1 MVTWTSS
8 ANKWRFLILILL
20 LLGIF
25 FRLFNLD
32 YKVYWHDEVY
42 TTMRAAGFTRGE
54 IDEELFQNQIIP
66 ATSLQ
71 KFQKIKP
78 KSTVAD
84 TINSL
89 AVEDPQHPPLYFL
102 MSRFWMQVFGNSL
115 TASRFLPALLSLLS
129 LPLMYG
135 LAWELF
141 NFRLAAWLATIL
153 LALSPF
159 DILFAQTAR
168 QYSLL
173 TVTII
178 GSGYFLLRGMRL
190 STWKNWGFYTLFSTI
205 GLYAHPFLG
214 LTLIGHFSFVVCHW
228 LVERRER
235 SKKFTQQNLFKFLLS
250 SIIITILYSPWLIVL
265 KNNVQRMQATT
276 DWARAKVEFIYLV
289 KLWILSFTSL
299 FLDLDFGFDSV
310 WTYVLRLLVFS
321 IIIAA
326 IYQVCRQ
333 TQKTTWLFILTS
345 IFVPFLLLLIPDL
358 ILGGK
363 RSAVSRYLI
372 SSYPGIQLAVAY
384 FFATKIISGK
394 QLWRGMLALLL
405 TGTLASLTISAMTNT
420 WWNKD
425 LSYFNAEVAKL
436 INSTCSPLVISDL
449 GDDYTNTGDLISLS
463 YRLNDDVNLLLVS
476 KTQNSILLQGES
488 NIFVFRPSGNLWQT
502 FKQEKLQVKL
512 VSSPGKLWRI
522 QPKLIK

>member
-25 FRLFNLD
+25 FRFCNLD

-54 IDEELFQNQIIP
+54 IDTELFQNQIIP

-71 KFQKIKP
+71 KFQQIKP
-78 KSTVAD
+78 KSTIND
-84 TINSL
+84 TIKSL

-102 MSRFWMQVFGNSL
+102 MSRFWMQAFGSSL

-141 NFRLAAWLATIL
+141 NFRLAAWLATIF

-178 GSGYFLLRGMRL
+178 GSSYFLLRGMRL

-214 LTLIGHFSFVVCHW
+214 LTLIGHFSFVICHW
-228 LVERRER
+228 LAERRER

-265 KNNVQRMQATT
+265 KNNAQRMQATT

-310 WTYVLRLLVFS
+310 WTYVLRLLIFS
-321 IIIAA
+321 IIIAG

-333 TQKTTWLFILTS
+333 TQKSTWLFILTS

-363 RSAVSRYLI
+363 RSTVSRYLI
-372 SSYPGIQLAVAY
+372 SCYPGIQLAVAY

-394 QLWRGMLALLL
+394 QLWRGILALLL
-405 TGTLASLTISAMTNT
+405 TGSLASLTVSAMTNT
-420 WWNKD
+420 WWSKD

-436 INSTCSPLVISDL
+436 INSTSYPLVISDL

-463 YRLNDDVNLLLVS
+463 YRLNDDVNLLLVNETPNL
-476 KTQNSILLQGES
+476 KVLQGES

-502 FKQEKLQVKL
+502 FKQEKIQVKL

-522 QPKLIK
+522 QPKVVK